1 MIYLLGGSGYIG
13 QAFQRHLASHGI
25 PHRSVSRAQ
34 LDYADPARLL
44 AALRADRATFLV
56 NAAGYTGKPNVDAA
70 EHHKADCLFGNAIL
84 PARIAEACASAGIP
98 WGHVSSG
105 CIYQGAR
112 PDGSGFTETDPPNF
126 SFRSGPCSF
135 YSGSKALGE
144 EILAAYPGVY
154 QWRIRIPFDHLDQP
168 RNYLSKLLRYE
179 RLLDARNSL
188 THLAEFVPAAL
199 AFATKRPV
207 PGIYNVTNPGSVT
220 TREVTALLAA
230 TVAPGRAF
238 HFFDDEADFMRQ
250 AASTP
255 RSNCVLDSAKLL
267 ATGIPL
273 TPIHAALSAA
283 LTAWRTAPPA
293 PARRDEA

>member
-13 QAFQRHLASHGI
+13 QAFQRHLVRHAI
-25 PHRSVSRAQ
+25 PHRAVSRAE
-34 LDYADPARLL
+34 LDYSDPARLL

-70 EHHKADCLFGNAIL
+70 ELHKADCLFGNAIL
-84 PARIAEACASAGIP
+84 PARIAEACASARIP

-112 PDGSGFTETDPPNF
+112 PDGSGFTESDPPNF
-126 SFRSGPCSF
+126 SFRAGPCSF
-135 YSGSKALGE
+135 YSGTKALGE
-144 EILAAYPGVY
+144 EVLASCPDVY
-154 QWRIRIPFDHLDQP
+154 QWRIRIPFDHLDHP
-168 RNYLSKLLRYE
+168 RNYLTKLLRYP

-199 AFATKRPV
+199 AFAETRPA
-207 PGIYNVTNPGSVT
+207 PGLYNFTNPGSVT
-220 TREVTALLAA
+220 TREVAALLSA

-238 HFFDDEADFMRQ
+238 NFFADEAEFMRS
-250 AASTP
+250 AALAP
-255 RSNCVLDSAKLL
+255 RSNCVLDVSKLL

-273 TPIHAALSAA
+273 APVQDALRASLAA
-283 LTAWRTAPPA
+283 WQPA
-293 PARRDEA
+293 PRDEV